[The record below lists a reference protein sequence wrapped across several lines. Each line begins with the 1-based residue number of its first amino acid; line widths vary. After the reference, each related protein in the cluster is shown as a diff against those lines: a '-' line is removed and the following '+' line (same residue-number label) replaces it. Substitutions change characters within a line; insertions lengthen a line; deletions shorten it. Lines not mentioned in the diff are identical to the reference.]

1 MNTLETY
8 IAVAVTLLFVSG
20 AGWLVAALRE
30 SKRTRRQWDWRA

>member
-20 AGWLVAALRE
+20 AGLLVVALRE
-30 SKRTRRQWDWRA
+30 SKRIRKRWDWRA